1 MKSIKPLL
9 CALLCIMT
17 LISCSAQR
25 TFSEIASQ
33 KGVTSVFVGKTML
46 KLAGS
51 SMSLAANQS
60 AIDVSKIIKDL
71 SSIEIINCDDIK
83 VLPAIKNKCK
93 KILAEY
99 PLEVITEVTDDG
111 EKVEISGVLD
121 KDGHF
126 MEMLLISV
134 SDEDEITFILM
145 KGKIDVVTLNN
156 AIFAN

>member
-17 LISCSAQR
+17 IISCSAQR
-25 TFSEIASQ
+25 TFSEIASD

-71 SSIEIINCDDIK
+71 SSIEIINCNDRK
-83 VLPAIKNKCK
+83 VLPAIKNKCQ

-99 PLEVITEVTDDG
+99 PLEVITEVTDNG
-111 EKVEISGVLD
+111 ENVEISGILD
-121 KDGHF
+121 KEGRF

-134 SDEDEITFILM
+134 SDDDEITYILM

>member
-9 CALLCIMT
+9 CAFLFIT
-17 LISCSAQR
+17 SIISCSAQR
-25 TFSEIASQ
+25 TFSEIASA

-51 SMSLAANQS
+51 SMSLATNQS
-60 AIDVSKIIKDL
+60 AIDVSRIIKDL

-83 VLPAIKNKCK
+83 VLSNIKKECQ
-93 KILAEY
+93 KILSAY
-99 PLEVITEVTDDG
+99 PFEVITEVNDDG
-111 EKVEISGVLD
+111 ENVEISGVLD
-121 KDGHF
+121 KDGRF
-126 MEMLLISV
+126 IEMLLITV
-134 SDEDEITFILM
+134 SDDDDLTYILM

>member
-17 LISCSAQR
+17 IISCSAQR

-134 SDEDEITFILM
+134 SDDDEITFILM